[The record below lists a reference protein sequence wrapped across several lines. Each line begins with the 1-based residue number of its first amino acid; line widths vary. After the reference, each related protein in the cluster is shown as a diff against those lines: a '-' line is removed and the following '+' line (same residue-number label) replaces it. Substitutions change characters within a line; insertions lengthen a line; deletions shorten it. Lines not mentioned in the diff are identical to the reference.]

1 MRLNQ
6 IKLKRN
12 TVLVRSDSEI
22 LAFLYTCMDMFLL
35 ETKKE
40 EKFLKI
46 RNDLMKKERGVERD
60 ELEF

>member
-1 MRLNQ
+1 MG
-6 IKLKRN
+6 N

-22 LAFLYTCMDMFLL
+22 LAFSYTCMDMFLL

-46 RNDLMKKERGVERD
+46 RNNLMKKERGVERD